1 MHEAMTRI
9 LNDERSHP
17 RTLFNQALGFI
28 AVLRGKTHV
37 FELANEAY
45 YQLVGHCD
53 IIGKPVWR
61 ALPEVAGQR
70 FEQLLDS
77 VFQTGQPFVGRR
89 LKITIQRE
97 PSGPLTEKYVDLL
110 YQPIFDVNGAVTGI
124 FAQGHDVTEAQRAW
138 NAVERI
144 RAEEALREADRRKD
158 QFLAMLG
165 HNNGIGIEKDLLP
178 NIFDLFSQG
187 ERSSD
192 RSQGGL
198 GLGLSLVKSLVELH
212 GGSVTA
218 QSKGINGG
226 SEFTA
231 CLPRLTTH
239 TDELPTGYR
248 KSELTLQAGSLR
260 ILVVDDNADAAAMLA
275 VFLEFNGYHVTVEHD
290 PRQPLQRATGETF
303 DAFLLDIE
311 LPGMDGTEL
320 ARRLRMMPV
329 GRNALMMAVTGYGQH
344 FDRRNALRAGF
355 DFYFVKPWSHP
366 NYLLYWRNSKKENF
380 LTSKR
385 PIL

>member
-110 YQPIFDVNGAVTGI
+110 YQPIFHVNGAVTGI
-124 FAQGHDVTEAQRAW
+124 VAQGHDVTEAQRA
-138 NAVERI
+138 
-144 RAEEALREADRRKD
+144 
-158 QFLAMLG
+158 
-165 HNNGIGIEKDLLP
+165 
-178 NIFDLFSQG
+178 
-187 ERSSD
+187 
-192 RSQGGL
+192 
-198 GLGLSLVKSLVELH
+198 
-212 GGSVTA
+212 
-218 QSKGINGG
+218 
-226 SEFTA
+226 
-231 CLPRLTTH
+231 
-239 TDELPTGYR
+239 
-248 KSELTLQAGSLR
+248 
-260 ILVVDDNADAAAMLA
+260 
-275 VFLEFNGYHVTVEHD
+275 
-290 PRQPLQRATGETF
+290 
-303 DAFLLDIE
+303 
-311 LPGMDGTEL
+311 
-320 ARRLRMMPV
+320 
-329 GRNALMMAVTGYGQH
+329 
-344 FDRRNALRAGF
+344 
-355 DFYFVKPWSHP
+355 
-366 NYLLYWRNSKKENF
+366 
-380 LTSKR
+380 
-385 PIL
+385 